1 MMCFAAAAI
10 PYSEGAVLKDVVTG
24 SLKEYFTCIVHSC
37 NHRRCKKDKTIHS
50 YFLPISDDS
59 IPNSFVRYTTDS
71 IKSNILIVDGST
83 NDQDDIKQPT
93 KELSLPWISLSIRNG
108 DLFVPTIHHGTP
120 SMGLKYCTDDG
131 ITKFALLP
139 RKMVINSTVLKSG
152 DRLYQ
157 KKICDALDDLEHA
170 QQKSFQRGNSCYVIT
185 ENTHKYYIA
194 GVQPICAEIGIS
206 LQTYY
211 FPVCLIIPETLQLT
225 IYNNV
230 RH

>member
-1 MMCFAAAAI
+1 MPSSMRIVVA
-10 PYSEGAVLKDVVTG
+10 PMPSSEVAVSKDVVTG
-24 SLKEYFTCIVHSC
+24 SLKENCSHNVPSC
-37 NHRRCKKDKTIHS
+37 NHCQCKKDKAIHS
-50 YFLPISDDS
+50 YFHHISDTS
-59 IPNSFVRYTTDS
+59 IPNSFVRYTTDVL
-71 IKSNILIVDGST
+71 KSNIVVFDGST
-83 NDQDDIKQPT
+83 NDQDNIEQPT
-93 KELSLPWISLSIRNG
+93 VELPFPWISLSIKNQ
-108 DLFVPTIHHGTP
+108 DLFIQTIHNGTQ
-120 SMGLKYCTDDG
+120 SMGLKYCIDDG

-211 FPVCLIIPETLQLT
+211 FPVCLIIPKTL
-225 IYNNV
+225 
-230 RH
+230 